1 MSTFIRLNTAII
13 PPKQVSDFALDIS
26 HKLAQRYNIHFE
38 LNTINC
44 FPHITVYPP
53 EYPESNMDTIL
64 AAVDSTVSKIR
75 SFVLEIESVEVTDG
89 WIGLHFSKN
98 ESIINL
104 HVALIEALN
113 PLRRGRI
120 REKYT
125 KQTYRDVARGNT
137 MSYIEQYGFPGVMQ
151 YYEPHL
157 TLSYI
162 RGEADVTAIKAFV
175 ESELRFRE
183 VTVASLG
190 VFESGAFGTVARL
203 RQQFELLY

>member
-1 MSTFIRLNTAII
+1 
-13 PPKQVSDFALDIS
+13 
-26 HKLAQRYNIHFE
+26 
-38 LNTINC
+38 
-44 FPHITVYPP
+44 
-53 EYPESNMDTIL
+53 
-64 AAVDSTVSKIR
+64 
-75 SFVLEIESVEVTDG
+75 
-89 WIGLHFSKN
+89 
-98 ESIINL
+98 
-104 HVALIEALN
+104 
-113 PLRRGRI
+113 
-120 REKYT
+120 
-125 KQTYRDVARGNT
+125 

>member
-1 MSTFIRLNTAII
+1 MSTFIRLNTAIM

-26 HKLAQRYNIHFE
+26 HKLAQRYNTYFE

-104 HVALIEALN
+104 HVALIEA
-113 PLRRGRI
+113 
-120 REKYT
+120 
-125 KQTYRDVARGNT
+125 RGNT
-137 MSYIEQYGFPGVMQ
+137 MSYIEQYGYPGVMQ
-151 YYEPHL
+151 CYEPHL

-162 RGEADVTAIKAFV
+162 RGKADLTAIKAFV